1 MKVEMVGQVYRSL
14 IMSADDSEVNTVP
27 KWTNRSVIALS
38 GELDPITEIT
48 RRARDV
54 VLSAMEKGWT
64 GPPYDPFILAHILGI
79 PTVASDDIRDAWVGY
94 RNRQSIVEY
103 SPDQPKALIRFP
115 FAHEIGHTLFPD
127 CADLVRNRV
136 QLTGRTFETW

>member
-1 MKVEMVGQVYRSL
+1 MGLLANRPMRWFGVKVEMVGQVYRSL

-54 VLSAMEKGWT
+54 VLSAME
-64 GPPYDPFILAHILGI
+64 
-79 PTVASDDIRDAWVGY
+79 
-94 RNRQSIVEY
+94 
-103 SPDQPKALIRFP
+103 
-115 FAHEIGHTLFPD
+115 
-127 CADLVRNRV
+127 
-136 QLTGRTFETW
+136 